1 MSPALAVRNFT
12 TEPTEI
18 LQLKEKKKKKERKDC
33 YGSVALSKGSRI
45 RHNSLNSGSVL
56 FYPGKFFYF
65 LIPEIG
71 VPMPISYGK
80 NTMR

>member
-12 TEPTEI
+12 TEPTGI
-18 LQLKEKKKKKERKDC
+18 LQLKGKKKKERKDC